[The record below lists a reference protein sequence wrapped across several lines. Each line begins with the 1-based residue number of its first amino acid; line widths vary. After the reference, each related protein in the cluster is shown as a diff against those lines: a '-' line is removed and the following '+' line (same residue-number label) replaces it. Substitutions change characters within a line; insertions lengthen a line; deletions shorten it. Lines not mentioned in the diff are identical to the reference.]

1 MGSGKRVETI
11 HKELLLL
18 LLISL
23 LFDHLSIYLLN
34 DTY

>member
-1 MGSGKRVETI
+1 MGSGKRAETI
-11 HKELLLL
+11 HKELL

>member
-11 HKELLLL
+11 HKELLL